1 MSTHEPDLGWK
12 WPDDDSLTIQV
23 LCGCGWGNLAMAP
36 VEVDFLTQCPQCGR
50 GFDSETG
57 WEAS

>member
-1 MSTHEPDLGWK
+1 MSTHEPEEVYQ
-12 WPDDDSLTIQV
+12 IQIQL
-23 LCGCGWGNLAMAP
+23 LCSCGWGDLAMSYYE
-36 VEVDFLTQCPQCGR
+36 VELMTECPHCRR

>member
-1 MSTHEPDLGWK
+1 MNTPEPEEVYEI
-12 WPDDDSLTIQV
+12 SIQL
-23 LCGCGWGNLAMAP
+23 LCGCGWGNLTMSM
-36 VEVDFLTQCPQCGR
+36 VEVDFLTECPNCGR